1 MSNFQELNELIIT
14 RTLFIPVSRDQL
26 FNAIF
31 TQLDKIFPA
40 INIHG
45 WWFNQNAWDGY
56 DKGSHMDFMILP
68 EYFYIRSKSKPTTK
82 LVEYEKWR
90 KECKKD
96 PDKIAKKLPKLLDN
110 SYPLVIHVIVLGTT
124 EKGCEIEI
132 EYMPFL
138 YFNMFLFKAKVEST
152 VKQHSMHSFER
163 YVKQFEV
170 GLNAQEINRTDL
182 TKYTPFLG
190 INDNWMVCTCALQL
204 QEVAVTI
211 VAKKVG
217 IKLDKKNVTKIV
229 KDSLP
234 SDTAF
239 KKKYEAFSTE
249 VKSKYDI
256 ELPRLITS
264 LRDIRRDVLHRGY
277 NPDDA
282 EKESIVIFTKD
293 LLEKLKTVCDTK
305 DY

>member
-26 FNAIF
+26 FNTIF
-31 TQLDKIFPA
+31 TQLDKIFPS
-40 INIHG
+40 INING

-56 DKGSHMDFMILP
+56 DKGSHMSFMILP

-82 LVEYEKWR
+82 LFEYEKWQ
-90 KECKKD
+90 KEYKKD

-110 SYPLVIHVIVLGTT
+110 SYPLVIHVIVLGAT

-132 EYMPFL
+132 EYTPFL
-138 YFNMFLFKAKVEST
+138 YLNIFLFKTKVEGT

-163 YVKQFEV
+163 YVKHFEV

-182 TKYTPFLG
+182 TKYTQFLG

-217 IKLDKKNVTKIV
+217 IELTKKNVTQIV
-229 KDSLP
+229 KDSPP
-234 SDTAF
+234 SDPAF

-249 VKSKYDI
+249 VRGKYGI
-256 ELPRLITS
+256 EMPRLITS
-264 LRDIRRDVLHRGY
+264 LRDIREEVLHRGY
-277 NPDDA
+277 NPNDA
-282 EKESIVIFTKD
+282 EKESIVIFTNS
-293 LLEKLKTVCDTK
+293 LLEKLKNVCDISNC
-305 DY
+305 